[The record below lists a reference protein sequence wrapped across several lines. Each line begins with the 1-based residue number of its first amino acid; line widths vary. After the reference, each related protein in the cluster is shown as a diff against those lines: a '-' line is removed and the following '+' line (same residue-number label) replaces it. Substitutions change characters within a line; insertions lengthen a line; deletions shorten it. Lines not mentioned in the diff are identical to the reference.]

1 MKINCSVVIIVHM
14 DLIKSSFWKNT
25 YLTVKYT
32 VHSEPKCQPRKTNGL
47 NFCDVSKQH
56 KVLYV
61 IYADFK
67 SILETHDD
75 CQTDPSKSSTIK
87 LAKHVPSG
95 FNNNVVG
102 LSINTTM
109 NHVTY
114 RGHDAVDKFI
124 DHLIKLE
131 DELLRVLRQ
140 SKPMDLSK
148 EENQAFMEATKWHIC
163 NNKNWRKMPFLII
176 VT

>member
-1 MKINCSVVIIVHM
+1 MGYKMKINCFVFIIVHM

-47 NFCDVSKQH
+47 NFCDVSKQL

-61 IYADFK
+61 IYADFE
-67 SILETHDD
+67 SIFERHDG

-87 LAKHVPSG
+87 LAKHVLSG
-95 FNNNVVG
+95 FTG
-102 LSINTTM
+102 LSIKTTM

-131 DELLRVLRQ
+131 DEL
-140 SKPMDLSK
+140 
-148 EENQAFMEATKWHIC
+148 
-163 NNKNWRKMPFLII
+163 
-176 VT
+176 

>member
-1 MKINCSVVIIVHM
+1 MGYKMKINCFVFIIVHM

-61 IYADFK
+61 IYADFE
-67 SILETHDD
+67 SIFERHDG

-87 LAKHVPSG
+87 LAKYVLSG
-95 FNNNVVG
+95 FTG
-102 LSINTTM
+102 LSIKTTM

-131 DELLRVLRQ
+131 DEL
-140 SKPMDLSK
+140 
-148 EENQAFMEATKWHIC
+148 
-163 NNKNWRKMPFLII
+163 
-176 VT
+176 